1 MVPLG
6 THSSVCG
13 YSLWGVHD
21 AHILYS
27 RQFFT
32 GNPTERQLWQSYD
45 KFGASPRDLIRIFTL
60 PDQFASRLKHQ
71 IDTIKPADLRDMFN
85 DPSSH
90 PASHLIV
97 TLHPSSE
104 ARSEYIAVP
113 ASLYVFGLLA
123 KKHLLSRIDDS
134 TSTIYSGEARSGP
147 LPPD

>member
-21 AHILYS
+21 AYIPHS

-32 GNPTERQLWQSYD
+32 DNPTERQLWQSYD
-45 KFGASPRDLIRIFTL
+45 KFGASPRNLLEHIAQPDDFT
-60 PDQFASRLKHQ
+60 SRLKRQ
-71 IDTIKPADLRDMFN
+71 IDAINPADLRNMFN

-97 TLHPSSE
+97 TLHPSPE
-104 ARSEYIAVP
+104 LRSDYIAVP
-113 ASLYVFGLLA
+113 ASPYVFELLA
-123 KKHLLSRIDDS
+123 KKHLLS
-134 TSTIYSGEARSGP
+134 
-147 LPPD
+147 